1 MTIASIWT
9 NQRKAEITRAL
20 AHGFH
25 RNSRVFLPIA
35 RSAAATGLHES
46 TGLGES
52 PWPYPQV
59 DFDKMDCIRMIAT
72 PAKPI
77 IWESFEYRL
86 HAFWGYPNSSK
97 SLPLWYPTLL
107 KNANVEVVEGYP

>member
-52 PWPYPQV
+52 PWPYPPV
-59 DFDKMDCIRMIAT
+59 DFDKMDCIRMIVT
-72 PAKPI
+72 PAKPV

-86 HAFWGYPNSSK
+86 HAFWGIQTAPN
-97 SLPLWYPTLL
+97 LPLWYPTLL